1 MHIRMRAVLLA
12 GAALLAGSAWAQPLS
27 LDQAVERAIAASPE
41 ISAGEAGVDAARA
54 DQIQARVRP
63 NPTISVDIDNAAG
76 TGGSGLFKQS
86 AMTVTYSQPIEL
98 GGKRSPRMALAERGV
113 VLPEAPWRVVPHDI
127 AQQVNHHPTHTP
139 QATPLGP

>member
-63 NPTISVDIDNAAG
+63 NPTISVDMDNAAG
-76 TGGSGLFKQS
+76 TGGYGLFKQS
-86 AMTVTYSQPIEL
+86 EMTVTYSQPIER
-98 GGKRSPRMALAERGV
+98 GGKRSARMALAERGV
-113 VLPEAPWRVVPHDI
+113 VLAEAHWRVVRPRRSEE
-127 AQQVNHHPTHTP
+127 HTSEL
-139 QATPLGP
+139 QSLMR

>member
-63 NPTISVDIDNAAG
+63 NPNISVDMDNAAG
-76 TGGSGLFKQS
+76 TGGYGLFQQS
-86 AMTVTYSQPIEL
+86 EMTVPSSQQIES
-98 GGKRSPRMALAERGV
+98 GGRGSASQAVERKRAG
-113 VLPEAPWRVVPHDI
+113 
-127 AQQVNHHPTHTP
+127 
-139 QATPLGP
+139 

>member
-63 NPTISVDIDNAAG
+63 NPTLSVDMDNAAG
-76 TGGSGLFKQS
+76 TGGYGIFKQS
-86 AMTVTYSQPIEL
+86 EMTLPYSHPLQR
-98 GGKRSPRMALAERGV
+98 GGERSARIALAAQGGV
-113 VLPEAPWRVVPHDI
+113 
-127 AQQVNHHPTHTP
+127 
-139 QATPLGP
+139 

>member
-54 DQIQARVRP
+54 DQHQARVRP
-63 NPTISVDIDNAAG
+63 NPTIPGDMGNAAG
-76 TGGSGLFKQS
+76 SGGYGLFKPS
-86 AMTVTYSQPIEL
+86 EMPLTHSQPIEP
-98 GGKRSPRMALAERGV
+98 GGQSSAPLSLA
-113 VLPEAPWRVVPHDI
+113 H
-127 AQQVNHHPTHTP
+127 
-139 QATPLGP
+139 